1 MMKLAKFSFAKSLT
15 IAFLLCVSLSVQ
27 ANIVAHVSVQVNG
40 VSGKLLNNV
49 RAYLQIA
56 NLETD
61 RNYRNYQVRYLH
73 RQAPREIKKALEPF
87 GYYNVDV
94 KSELQNSDDSSD
106 NNRWQATYHITLNQ
120 PVTINLNQWRI
131 EGEGQDD
138 PQLKQLIKKSAL
150 KAGDVFVH
158 SSYEAQKSALMSRAI
173 QRGYHQAS
181 FDQSQVTIDTDNDS
195 ADIQVRFDSGPRFY
209 FGQLD
214 IVASHLNHD
223 LLERYARFNRG
234 DPYLTSELSRFQVDL
249 GNSDYFEQVQVSS
262 DWQRGDENN
271 QVPVRVETEAN
282 EQTHYRYGIGY
293 GTDTGARITAGIDR
307 RWVNDRGHQFRSTVR
322 LAQYESRAT
331 AIYNI
336 PGEKPQTDYYQ
347 LRAEIGDKENDSLD
361 TRTYRLKALDVYSYQ
376 NWQREYNLSW
386 LREDYSFGEQREVSN
401 VLIPAMEWRYISAN
415 DRVNV
420 TNGWR
425 LNLGLKAAADE
436 LLSDVDVLSGY
447 AELKSVWSLTERW
460 RLLTRAE
467 IGATYTNQFS
477 ELPPT
482 LRFFA
487 GGDNSVRGYAYEQL
501 GPEDETG
508 AVIGGQ
514 YLAVASA
521 EVDYRFAESW
531 RVALFTDFGNTMIEP
546 NKALKQSVGFG
557 VRWISPV
564 GAIRLDLAQ
573 AIDEPGN
580 PWRLHFTLGPDL

>member
-1 MMKLAKFSFAKSLT
+1 MMKLAKFCFAKSLT
-15 IAFLLCVSLSVQ
+15 VAFLLCLSLSVQ
-27 ANIVAHVSVQVNG
+27 ANSEADVSVQVNG

-94 KSELQNSDDSSD
+94 NSELQSSA
-106 NNRWQATYHITLNQ
+106 NNRWQAVYNITLNQ
-120 PVTINLNQWRI
+120 PVTINENQWTI
-131 EGEGQDD
+131 DGEGRDD

-150 KAGDVFVH
+150 TAGDAFVH
-158 SSYEAQKSALMSRAI
+158 SNYESQKSALMSRAI

-181 FDQSQVTIDTDNDS
+181 FDQSQVTIDTDNNS
-195 ADIQVRFDSGPRFY
+195 ADIQVRFDSGPRFR
-209 FGQLD
+209 FGELT
-214 IVASHLNHD
+214 IVDSHLNQD

-249 GNSDYFEQVQVSS
+249 SNSEYFEQVQVSS
-262 DWQRGDENN
+262 DWQRADENN

-307 RWVNDRGHQFRSTVR
+307 RWVNDRGHQFRSTVQ

-347 LRAEIGDKENDSLD
+347 LRAELGNKENDSLD
-361 TRTYRLKALDVYSYQ
+361 TRTYRLTALDVYSYRS
-376 NWQREYNLSW
+376 WQREYNLSW
-386 LREDYSFGEQREVSN
+386 LREDYSFGEQRDVSK
-401 VLIPAMEWRYISAN
+401 VLIPGMEWRYISAN
-415 DRVNV
+415 DRVNI

-425 LNLGLKAAADE
+425 LNLGLKGAADE

-447 AELKSVWSLTERW
+447 AELKSVWSLTNRW

-467 IGATYTNQFS
+467 IGATYTDRFA
-477 ELPPT
+477 ELPPS

-501 GPEDETG
+501 GPEDDTG

-521 EVDYRFAESW
+521 EVDYRFAERW
-531 RVALFTDFGNTMIEP
+531 RVALFTDVGNSMIEP

-557 VRWISPV
+557 IRWISPV
-564 GAIRLDLAQ
+564 GSIRLDLAQ